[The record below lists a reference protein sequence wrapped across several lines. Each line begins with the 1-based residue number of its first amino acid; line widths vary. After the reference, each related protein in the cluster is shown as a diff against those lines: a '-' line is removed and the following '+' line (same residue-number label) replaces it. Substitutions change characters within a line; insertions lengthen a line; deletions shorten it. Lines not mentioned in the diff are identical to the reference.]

1 MRNKSTRAPFHR
13 LAIIA
18 LAVSLSTQAMPVE
31 QKLWRELAVY
41 LQGKLVTITTKDGK
55 SITGRSFNIRPDGI
69 FINDPTPTVVP
80 RDMVLSVHWE
90 MQYKSQTRKLGSMLS
105 TGYRHVGKIIGTPLG
120 PFGLVELPAITAWG
134 AAALPF
140 CLLGD
145 LLGDHT
151 QKSGDFSILPD
162 SPAVSK

>member
-1 MRNKSTRAPFHR
+1 MRNKFTVARFHR
-13 LAIIA
+13 LAIVA
-18 LAVSLSTQAMPVE
+18 LAVSLTMQAMPPE

-55 SITGRSFNIRPDGI
+55 SITGRSFNIQPNGI
-69 FINDPTPTVVP
+69 FINDPTPTMVP
-80 RDMVLSVHWE
+80 RETVLSVHWE
-90 MQYKSQTRKLGSMLS
+90 LQYKSQTRKLGSMLAA
-105 TGYRHVGKIIGTPLG
+105 GYRHAGKIIGTPMG
-120 PFGLVELPAITAWG
+120 PFGLAELPVITGWG

-145 LLGDHT
+145 LLGDHPQT
-151 QKSGDFSILPD
+151 SGDFSILPD